1 MTFRSCFSVGLLLL
15 FLGGLGPGCGRI
27 SAGGETGSETHW
39 LASCQSTAD
48 CRVGQCLC
56 GICTEPCGVAL
67 DCPAP
72 LDVCTEPLDAQ
83 AASCQTAICTSS
95 APGETEAALE
105 GVQRVDACNAG
116 RPTSLVL
123 VPGRAG
129 ALQPFGN
136 GDQGFLIADFMSQV
150 RRVSRDGR
158 PGAAQ
163 SEPSELLPQISEL
176 APSPDGATLL
186 AGSVEDFDGRH
197 AWVAR
202 VDANW
207 SLSWERQ
214 LAPTSASA
222 VAVAVLPDGGAVVLS
237 FRQEEQ
243 PDATEKSFDAIWARV
258 SSTGDVLWQQQESF
272 QAPADQLGWGATAL
286 ALTDAL
292 ELRIAVTTKDGG
304 RVIFGS
310 LEGET
315 EVRALDVELT
325 TFAHILALPG
335 GGFALVSDD
344 SHVAAMDAAGNVVW
358 QRDYANKTSE
368 LEQNYTYGAAFSEPR
383 QELVLV
389 GSGGNSRDGSWMQT
403 LDLDGNPMWEL
414 SLLPQVS
421 LADGRTVLR
430 SGQGPRLN
438 GVAVGTDGSLLATGT
453 PGDLEYL
460 WVGGGSCD

>member
-1 MTFRSCFSVGLLLL
+1 MTFRSCFSVGWLLL
-15 FLGGLGPGCGRI
+15 FAGGLGPGCGRI

-39 LASCQSTAD
+39 LASCESTAD

-105 GVQRVDACNAG
+105 GVQRVDACHAG

-176 APSPDGATLL
+176 APSPDGSTLL

-197 AWVAR
+197 AWVAK

-222 VAVAVLPDGGAVVLS
+222 VDVAVLPDGGAVVLS

-243 PDATEKSFDAIWARV
+243 PDVTEKSSEAIWTRV
-258 SSTGDVLWQQQESF
+258 SPTGEVIWQQQEAF
-272 QAPADQLGWGATAL
+272 QAPANELGWGATAL

-292 ELRIAVTTKDGG
+292 ELRILVTTKDGS

-310 LEGET
+310 LDGEKDA
-315 EVRALDVELT
+315 RALDVSME
-325 TFAHILALPG
+325 TFTHILALPG
-335 GGFALVSDD
+335 GGFALVSND
-344 SHVAAMDAAGNVVW
+344 SHMVATDAAGSAVW
-358 QRDYANKTSE
+358 ARAHATGTGD
-368 LEQNYTYGAAFSEPR
+368 LEHVLVYGAAFDEAR

-389 GSGGNSRDGSWMQT
+389 GANAWDGSWMQA
-403 LDLDGNPMWEL
+403 LDLEGHPTWEL

-438 GVAVGTDGSLLATGT
+438 AVAVGPEGSLLATGI